1 MLLKVGMI
9 CLLSGLV
16 SGQDELFLYVF
27 IKTLKLN
34 KTTSVVFRKYAGQEL
49 LVPNNA
55 GNSLSLGNN
64 TG

>member
-9 CLLSGLV
+9 CSPSGLIC
-16 SGQDELFLYVF
+16 DRYELFLYVF

-34 KTTSVVFRKYAGQEL
+34 KTTSVLSGKYAGQEL

-55 GNSLSLGNN
+55 GN
-64 TG
+64 